1 MEVEALQLFLA
12 ICVPKR
18 IIFTD
23 SLTSFLVLK

>member
-1 MEVEALQLFLA
+1 MEVEALQLFLP

-23 SLTSFLVLK
+23 SLNSFLVLK